1 MDYEP
6 LYQALTEV
14 NATGWAKSLEQQIN
28 AALNPN
34 KHGHLPA
41 WLRLI
46 DETPSIP
53 THHRNLNQDVVEIGL
68 SPDIS
73 SELRKTILQSLRG
86 LMPWRK
92 GPFNLFGIHIDS
104 EWHSD
109 WKWRRLENHI
119 QPLKN
124 RKVLDVGSGNGYFC
138 WRMLGAQAQL
148 IIGIDPL
155 MLNVMQFR
163 IVRKIYGNNPPVYT
177 LPLGIEDLPVKLNLF
192 DTVFSM
198 GVLYHRRSP
207 IDHLLE
213 LKACLRPGG
222 ELVLETLIIDGN
234 LGESLVPEGRYA
246 NMRNV
251 WFIPSCATLFS
262 WLTRCGYRNI
272 RLVDITVTTQEEQ
285 RTTTWM
291 PSQSLSDFLDLNN
304 PTLTCEGLPAPK
316 RAIFIAES

>member
-1 MDYEP
+1 MEYEP

-14 NATGWAKSLEQQIN
+14 NATGWAELLEQQIS
-28 AALNPN
+28 AALNPT
-34 KHGHLPA
+34 KHGYLPT

-53 THHRNLNQDVVEIGL
+53 TQHRILNQDVVEIGL
-68 SPDIS
+68 SSDIS
-73 SELRKTILQSLRG
+73 NELLETLLHSLKN

-109 WKWRRLENHI
+109 WKWQRLEKHI

-148 IIGIDPL
+148 VIGIDPL

-163 IVRKIYGNNPPVYT
+163 IVRKIYGDNPPVYV
-177 LPLGIEDLPVKLNLF
+177 LPLGIEDLPVNLKLF
-192 DTVFSM
+192 DTIFSM

-213 LKACLRPGG
+213 LKSCLRSGG
-222 ELVLETLIIDGN
+222 ELILETLIIDGS
-234 LGESLVPEGRYA
+234 LGETLVPEHRYA

-251 WFIPSCATLFS
+251 WFIPSCATLIR

-272 RLVDITVTTQEEQ
+272 RLVDMTVTTQDEQ
-285 RTTTWM
+285 RTTKWM
-291 PSQSLSDFLDLNN
+291 PTQSLSDFLDSDN